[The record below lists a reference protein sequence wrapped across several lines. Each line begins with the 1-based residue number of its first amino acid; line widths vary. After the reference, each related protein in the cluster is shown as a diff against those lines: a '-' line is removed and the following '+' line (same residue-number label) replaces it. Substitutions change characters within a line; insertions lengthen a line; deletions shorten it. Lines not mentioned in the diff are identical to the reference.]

1 MNPDPGDRRPPRA
14 RRDGGQ
20 PDSASVDQQAP
31 AEPDAEVPGAAVPG
45 AAPGASD
52 IEADR
57 PRTRAEEM
65 GIPPL
70 WAISGGGAGKSKE
83 LKKQLAAAEE
93 AVESAKKDARDST
106 ERYLRLAAEMENVQR
121 RHRQDRQEQLLY
133 GNAELINRILPVMD
147 NFHRALEHAPESVEG
162 DPAVTQWMDG
172 LKMVMRQFDDILES
186 VGVEPI
192 DAVGQL
198 FDPNLHQAV
207 VAEPSDQHQDGE
219 VIAELQRGYRLRDR
233 VLRPSMVKVANNN

>member
-1 MNPDPGDRRPPRA
+1 MSSEQGDRGHPRA
-14 RRDGGQ
+14 RRQGSQHDNAHG
-20 PDSASVDQQAP
+20 DQQARQDP
-31 AEPDAEVPGAAVPG
+31 QAEASG
-45 AAPGASD
+45 AAPGSPESD
-52 IEADR
+52 SDR

-70 WAISGGGAGKSKE
+70 WAISGGSAAKSKE
-83 LKKQLAAAEE
+83 FKKQLAAAEE
-93 AVESAKKDARDST
+93 AVETAKKNARDVN

-162 DPAVTQWMDG
+162 DPAVKQLIDG

-192 DAVGQL
+192 ESVGLQ

-233 VLRPSMVKVANNN
+233 ILRPSMVKVASNS

>member
-1 MNPDPGDRRPPRA
+1 MSSEHGDRRPPRV
-14 RRDGGQ
+14 RREGAQHDSSHVEHEAPVDPEVEADG
-20 PDSASVDQQAP
+20 A
-31 AEPDAEVPGAAVPG
+31 DA
-45 AAPGASD
+45 AAPGSAG
-52 IEADR
+52 DR
-57 PRTRAEEM
+57 QRTRAEEM

-70 WAISGGGAGKSKE
+70 WAISGGGAAKTRD
-83 LKKQLAAAEE
+83 LKRQLAVAEE
-93 AVESAKKDARDST
+93 ALESARKDASDTS

-147 NFHRALEHAPESVEG
+147 NFHRALEHAPESVDG
-162 DPAVTQWMDG
+162 DPAVKQLMDG

-192 DAVGQL
+192 ESVGQQ

-219 VIAELQRGYRLRDR
+219 VITELQRGYRLRDR
-233 VLRPSMVKVANNN
+233 ILRPSMVKVASNN